1 MARPR
6 RRRNRLSMTSLIDV
20 IFLLLLFFM
29 LTSTFSK
36 FAEIELAAATSGAGA
51 ETGVKPFF
59 LQLTTEGLRL
69 NGDALAFDALTASP
83 LAEAE
88 KGTPLLVSLGA
99 EVEAQALADLLIALR
114 ALPGLSVSVL
124 EG

>member
-1 MARPR
+1 
-6 RRRNRLSMTSLIDV
+6 MTSLIDV

-51 ETGVKPFF
+51 ETGAKPFF

-69 NGDALAFDALTASP
+69 NGDALALDALAGVTSRSAATA
-83 LAEAE
+83 LCN
-88 KGTPLLVSLGA
+88 LGA
-99 EVEAQALADLLIALR
+99 VPGERDCDTGAFEAAAADGCSHE
-114 ALPGLSVSVL
+114 LPLP
-124 EG
+124 